1 MGEPWVEKEP
11 MICTASGR
19 RLYPFDPVPD
29 DIVLDDVARGLSNKC
44 RYAGQIP
51 KFYSVAEHS
60 VAVSKWLELN
70 GTTDVDVL
78 LQGLI
83 HDAGE
88 AYFPDIPSP
97 LHHNK
102 PEQFAALREAEAR
115 ITEVVAGVV
124 GVPWPLTQ
132 AVKIADYMILLH
144 EVDCLMPRTD
154 WWGLQRTALR
164 RQNENA
170 VPLLFQYTPETAYHI
185 WWDRLHELLPETAFA
200 GLSQ

>member
-1 MGEPWVEKEP
+1 MDQPELEKEA

-19 RLYPFDPVPD
+19 RLYPFDPKPG
-29 DIVLDDVARGLSNKC
+29 DIMLDDVARGLSNKC

-60 VAVSKWLELN
+60 VVVSKWLELN
-70 GTTDVDVL
+70 GTTDVNVL

-88 AYFPDIPSP
+88 AYFPDRPSP

-115 ITEVVAGVV
+115 ITEMVAVVVSV
-124 GVPWPLTQ
+124 SWPLTQ
-132 AVKIADYMILLH
+132 AVKIADYMVLLH
-144 EVDCLMPRTD
+144 EVNYLMPRTD
-154 WWGLQRTALR
+154 WWGLQRIAIA
-164 RQNENA
+164 RQHVNDA
-170 VPLLFQYTPETAYHI
+170 PLLFQYTPEAAYRI
-185 WWDRLHELLPETAFA
+185 WWDRLHELLPEITFA
-200 GLSQ
+200 VLSQ